1 MSKYEYAYCESERR
15 LIAIADIREES
26 KKDPHIYVQR
36 YEGHLLCPECKQ
48 ARLIVVQGADF
59 PFFRAAPRSVHM
71 DGCDF
76 IRPEYVPTA
85 TDAQNPANAKTIRS
99 QLRRALAKTIERQIA
114 RADHAGGNGAAHH
127 QPEDEGPLA
136 QKLQRRKIAQRLI
149 EMLPKSSEPH
159 LPEVAVY
166 YGRGKCVLDVA
177 ESHYN
182 KEPFYHCDFQ
192 SIATGEP
199 LLALNVSNG
208 VWNHFTQETKDLLSN
223 PAAELRISF
232 LGKAVDSVR
241 NGCRV
246 VSLKNSE
253 FLIVEKID

>member
-1 MSKYEYAYCESERR
+1 MSKYEYAYYESERR

-26 KKDPHIYVQR
+26 KKNPYTYTQR

-48 ARLIVVQGADF
+48 ARLIVVQGIDF
-59 PFFRAAPRSVHM
+59 PFFRAAPRSAHR

-76 IRPEYVPTA
+76 IRPEYVPTT
-85 TDAQNPANAKTIRS
+85 TDAQNPANEKTIRS

-114 RADHAGGNGAAHH
+114 RADHAGGHAAAH
-127 QPEDEGPLA
+127 QPDDEGPLA
-136 QKLQRRKIAQRLI
+136 QKLQRCKIAQRLI
-149 EMLPKSSEPH
+149 EVLPKSSESH

-166 YGRGKCVLDVA
+166 YGRVKCVLDVA

-192 SIATGEP
+192 NIATSEP
-199 LLALNVSNG
+199 LLTMNVSNG
-208 VWNHFTQETKDLLSN
+208 VWNHFTQEVKNLLSN

>member
-1 MSKYEYAYCESERR
+1 MSKYEYAYYESERR

-26 KKDPHIYVQR
+26 KKNPYTYTQR

-48 ARLIVVQGADF
+48 AQLIVVQGADF
-59 PFFRAAPRSVHM
+59 PFFRAAPRSAHR

-76 IRPEYVPTA
+76 IRPEYVPTV

-114 RADHAGGNGAAHH
+114 RAVHAGGNGAAH
-127 QPEDEGPLA
+127 QPDDEGPLA

-166 YGRGKCVLDVA
+166 YGRVKCVLDVA

-182 KEPFYHCDFQ
+182 KEPFYHCDLQ
-192 SIATGEP
+192 NIATGEP
-199 LLALNVSNG
+199 LLTMNVSNG
-208 VWNHFTQETKDLLSN
+208 VWNHFTQEVKDLLSN

-232 LGKAVDSVR
+232 LGEGVDFMR
-241 NGCRV
+241 NGHHV
-246 VSLKNSE
+246 VSLKDSK

>member
-15 LIAIADIREES
+15 LIAIADIREDS
-26 KKDPHIYVQR
+26 KKDPHIYMQR

-59 PFFRAAPRSVHM
+59 PFFRAAPRSAHR

-76 IRPEYVPTA
+76 IRPEYVPTT

-149 EMLPKSSEPH
+149 EMIPKSSE
-159 LPEVAVY
+159 LKWRFITA
-166 YGRGKCVLDVA
+166 
-177 ESHYN
+177 
-182 KEPFYHCDFQ
+182 
-192 SIATGEP
+192 
-199 LLALNVSNG
+199 ALNAF
-208 VWNHFTQETKDLLSN
+208 WTLLRAITTKSRFITVTSRTSLQ
-223 PAAELRISF
+223 
-232 LGKAVDSVR
+232 
-241 NGCRV
+241 
-246 VSLKNSE
+246 VSLC
-253 FLIVEKID
+253 

>member
-1 MSKYEYAYCESERR
+1 MKGIFSVQNASKPGSSLCRGQTSRFSAQLR
-15 LIAIADIREES
+15 
-26 KKDPHIYVQR
+26 
-36 YEGHLLCPECKQ
+36 GLLTGT
-48 ARLIVVQGADF
+48 AVILS
-59 PFFRAAPRSVHM
+59 APNM
-71 DGCDF
+71 CL
-76 IRPEYVPTA
+76 PPPTLR
-85 TDAQNPANAKTIRS
+85 NPANAKTIRS

-149 EMLPKSSEPH
+149 EMIPKSSEPH

-166 YGRGKCVLDVA
+166 YGRVKCVLDVA

-192 SIATGEP
+192 NIATGEP
-199 LLALNVSNG
+199 LLTMNVSNG

-223 PAAELRISF
+223 SAAELRISF

>member
-1 MSKYEYAYCESERR
+1 MSKYEYAYYESERC

-26 KKDPHIYVQR
+26 KKDPHIYAQR

-59 PFFRAAPRSVHM
+59 PFFRAAPRSAHR

-76 IRPEYVPTA
+76 IRHEYVPTI

-99 QLRRALAKTIERQIA
+99 QLRRALAKIIERQIA
-114 RADHAGGNGAAHH
+114 CAARAGGNGVAH
-127 QPEDEGPLA
+127 QPDDDGPLA

-149 EMLPKSSEPH
+149 EMIPKSSEPH

-166 YGRGKCVLDVA
+166 YGRVKCVLDVV

-192 SIATGEP
+192 NIVTGEP
-199 LLALNVSNG
+199 LLTMNVSNG
-208 VWNHFTQETKDLLSN
+208 VWNHFTQEVKDLLGN
-223 PAAELRISF
+223 PSAELRISF
-232 LGKAVDSVR
+232 FGEAADFTR
-241 NGCRV
+241 NGCHV

-253 FLIVEKID
+253 FLIVEGIY

>member
-1 MSKYEYAYCESERR
+1 MSKYEYAYYESERR

-26 KKDPHIYVQR
+26 KKDPHIYMQR

-59 PFFRAAPRSVHM
+59 PFFRAAPRSAHM

-114 RADHAGGNGAAHH
+114 RAVHAGGNGAAHH

-136 QKLQRRKIAQRLI
+136 R
-149 EMLPKSSEPH
+149 SCS
-159 LPEVAVY
+159 VA
-166 YGRGKCVLDVA
+166 K
-177 ESHYN
+177 
-182 KEPFYHCDFQ
+182 F
-192 SIATGEP
+192 
-199 LLALNVSNG
+199 
-208 VWNHFTQETKDLLSN
+208 LS
-223 PAAELRISF
+223 
-232 LGKAVDSVR
+232 V
-241 NGCRV
+241 
-246 VSLKNSE
+246 
-253 FLIVEKID
+253 

>member
-1 MSKYEYAYCESERR
+1 MQASPAHRCAGGRLPVFPRSSEVCSQRR
-15 LIAIADIREES
+15 LRFYPSRICAYHHRRSEPCER
-26 KKDPHIYVQR
+26 KD
-36 YEGHLLCPECKQ
+36 
-48 ARLIVVQGADF
+48 F
-59 PFFRAAPRSVHM
+59 
-71 DGCDF
+71 
-76 IRPEYVPTA
+76 
-85 TDAQNPANAKTIRS
+85 RS

-149 EMLPKSSEPH
+149 EMIPKSSESH

-166 YGRGKCVLDVA
+166 YGRVKCVLDVA

-192 SIATGEP
+192 NIATGEP
-199 LLALNVSNG
+199 LLTMNVSNG

-223 PAAELRISF
+223 SAAELRISF

>member
-114 RADHAGGNGAAHH
+114 RAVHAGGNGAAHH

-166 YGRGKCVLDVA
+166 YGRVKCVLDVA

-199 LLALNVSNG
+199 LLTINVSNF
-208 VWNHFTQETKDLLSN
+208 VWSHLPQEAKDLLGN
-223 PAAELRISF
+223 FAVNLRISF
-232 LGKAVDSVR
+232 LGEGVDFMR
-241 NGCRV
+241 NGHHV
-246 VSLKNSE
+246 VSLKDSK

>member
-1 MSKYEYAYCESERR
+1 MSKYEYAYYESERR

-26 KKDPHIYVQR
+26 KKNPYTYTQR

-48 ARLIVVQGADF
+48 ARLIVVQGTDF
-59 PFFRAAPRSVHM
+59 PFFRAVPRSAHR

-76 IRPEYVPTA
+76 IRPEYVPTT
-85 TDAQNPANAKTIRS
+85 TDAQNPANEKTIRS
-99 QLRRALAKTIERQIA
+99 QLRRALAKTIEHQIA
-114 RADHAGGNGAAHH
+114 RADHTGGNGVAH
-127 QPEDEGPLA
+127 QPDDEGPLA

-149 EMLPKSSEPH
+149 EMIPKSSEAH

-166 YGRGKCVLDVA
+166 YGRVKCVLDVA